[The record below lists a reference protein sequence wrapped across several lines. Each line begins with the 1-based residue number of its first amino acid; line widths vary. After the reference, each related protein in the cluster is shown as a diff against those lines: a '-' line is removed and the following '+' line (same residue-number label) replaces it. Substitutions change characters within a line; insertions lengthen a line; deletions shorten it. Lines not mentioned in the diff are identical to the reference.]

1 MSLAETVVKYTGRAK
16 TLRNALATAG
26 VRVDDHSLVL
36 HILRGLPVGYA
47 SIKTVM
53 ENFPGT
59 LRLAQATAR
68 PLNVKKQIQAGNGGG
83 RTLAAQAF
91 SAGDSQAQRD
101 QERKEKIKCFY
112 CGKAGHVKRRCLKRK
127 VDLRKG
133 GGEDKEARMLAFAVT
148 GEPEEDDERLSDP
161 SLDEWLVDS
170 GATHHMATGR
180 GGFKNRGGSSMSAVT
195 LASGDKAP
203 VTGRGSAVVPVHD
216 GQHVTTI
223 TLSAVY
229 RVPALQ
235 HNLFSVGKVDSAGG
249 AVLFLGGMCLVFQDS
264 RPVIESGIMAKAGA
278 IGYKDLR
285 GQYILG
291 GAKNPVAEAKVASMP
306 VTGTAVLLHRRFCHF
321 GYDNLQRAAGMVNGI
336 NKNDVTG
343 ERVAGAICRPCAEGK
358 LSRAPF
364 PASTTKT
371 SRMELLHSDTCGPF
385 PRSLGGST
393 YFSTLFEPA
402 TGLLLATPIKSK
414 GDVGGMIKARI
425 PMLER
430 ICGDKA
436 KRLRTDGAKKYAT
449 RNLQEWYTEKVIDLE
464 QTLPYSPESNGV
476 AKRVSRTIKER
487 TRAALAD
494 ANVGDELW
502 AEAVA
507 AAVFVFNRSP
517 RVGQAVTP
525 IEAFAGKRP
534 DVSMLR
540 VWGSKACAL
549 LSTKQQRGLKSK
561 TVVGIMVGY
570 ADKGLGYR
578 IFVPTSKQVIERRDV
593 AIDETSYPLP
603 RGVNWEHE
611 TAGRFDGTGRGVP
624 PGSTPSNTPE
634 LSPSTSLENAAASQP
649 QSPIEA
655 AIDAAQRLSRQA
667 W

>member
-1 MSLAETVVKYTGRAK
+1 
-16 TLRNALATAG
+16 
-26 VRVDDHSLVL
+26 
-36 HILRGLPVGYA
+36 
-47 SIKTVM
+47 
-53 ENFPGT
+53 
-59 LRLAQATAR
+59 
-68 PLNVKKQIQAGNGGG
+68 
-83 RTLAAQAF
+83 
-91 SAGDSQAQRD
+91 
-101 QERKEKIKCFY
+101 
-112 CGKAGHVKRRCLKRK
+112 
-127 VDLRKG
+127 
-133 GGEDKEARMLAFAVT
+133 
-148 GEPEEDDERLSDP
+148 
-161 SLDEWLVDS
+161 
-170 GATHHMATGR
+170 
-180 GGFKNRGGSSMSAVT
+180 
-195 LASGDKAP
+195 
-203 VTGRGSAVVPVHD
+203 
-216 GQHVTTI
+216 
-223 TLSAVY
+223 
-229 RVPALQ
+229 
-235 HNLFSVGKVDSAGG
+235 
-249 AVLFLGGMCLVFQDS
+249 
-264 RPVIESGIMAKAGA
+264 
-278 IGYKDLR
+278 
-285 GQYILG
+285 
-291 GAKNPVAEAKVASMP
+291 
-306 VTGTAVLLHRRFCHF
+306 
-321 GYDNLQRAAGMVNGI
+321 
-336 NKNDVTG
+336 
-343 ERVAGAICRPCAEGK
+343 
-358 LSRAPF
+358 
-364 PASTTKT
+364 
-371 SRMELLHSDTCGPF
+371 
-385 PRSLGGST
+385 
-393 YFSTLFEPA
+393 
-402 TGLLLATPIKSK
+402 
-414 GDVGGMIKARI
+414 MIKARI

-436 KRLRTDGAKKYAT
+436 KRLRTDGAKEYAT

-593 AIDETSYPLP
+593 AIDETPYPLP
-603 RGVNWEHE
+603 RGVNWGHE